1 MIPLYNTNISYH
13 PFSHTYMCGEIIFWE
28 LSNTNK
34 LTAIFWTVRQMKMR
48 HRRVS
53 LFELPL
59 TMTKAIILLL
69 RVTFNPENWWWRTD
83 HLPKAL
89 ARKVPRFVCNVPKMH
104 QLIDALSE
112 FECLHRVG
120 IWYKRGSDFRLT
132 DTIVRLIFCKTK
144 IWIRLNFFWPDLI
157 SNPSLFRI
165 SCEKSFAWKCNAPF
179 APNQKCPSRKKY
191 FTKIVLKV
199 MAKLQ

>member
-1 MIPLYNTNISYH
+1 MICLHTNTSLQLRQYFDTIIQHKYVISSFLIYIH
-13 PFSHTYMCGEIIFWE
+13 VRCVKRLVFV
-28 LSNTNK
+28 N
-34 LTAIFWTVRQMKMR
+34 LTIQKNWQQFFETVRQMKMR
-48 HRRVS
+48 HHRVS

-69 RVTFNPENWWWRTD
+69 RVTFNPENWWWRTG

-120 IWYKRGSDFRLT
+120 IKGVQTSD
-132 DTIVRLIFCKTK
+132 
-144 IWIRLNFFWPDLI
+144 
-157 SNPSLFRI
+157 
-165 SCEKSFAWKCNAPF
+165 
-179 APNQKCPSRKKY
+179 
-191 FTKIVLKV
+191 
-199 MAKLQ
+199 

>member
-1 MIPLYNTNISYH
+1 MYVANCVKTWSASIPILHYNYVNILIPLYNTNISYH

-28 LSNTNK
+28 LSNTSK

-69 RVTFNPENWWWRTD
+69 RVTSNPENWWWRTG

-120 IWYKRGSDFRLT
+120 IKGVQTSDSNETYIFVKLRFEL
-132 DTIVRLIFCKTK
+132 DLIFS
-144 IWIRLNFFWPDLI
+144 LAWPNL
-157 SNPSLFRI
+157 
-165 SCEKSFAWKCNAPF
+165 
-179 APNQKCPSRKKY
+179 
-191 FTKIVLKV
+191 
-199 MAKLQ
+199 

>member
-1 MIPLYNTNISYH
+1 MSLIVWRHDLPPYQYFITITS
-13 PFSHTYMCGEIIFWE
+13 IFWYHYTTQIYHII
-28 LSNTNK
+28 LSVIHTCAEGLVFDNLVIQENWQQ
-34 LTAIFWTVRQMKMR
+34 FFETVWKMKMR
-48 HRRVS
+48 HHRVS

-120 IWYKRGSDFRLT
+120 IKGVQTSDSNETYIFVKLRFEL
-132 DTIVRLIFCKTK
+132 DLIFS
-144 IWIRLNFFWPDLI
+144 LAWPNL
-157 SNPSLFRI
+157 
-165 SCEKSFAWKCNAPF
+165 
-179 APNQKCPSRKKY
+179 
-191 FTKIVLKV
+191 
-199 MAKLQ
+199 